1 MPGIS
6 ITSSIA
12 GVDQKKFFFFFGNL
26 TARNEIAPGK
36 LIFKVVIRK
45 LQRLVHKLVSTE
57 GMTLQFQVL
66 FRRRFDVIV
75 WEACPS
81 DHPRWKT
88 GGSH

>member
-12 GVDQKKFFFFFGNL
+12 GVDQKKFFFFGNL

-45 LQRLVHKLVSTE
+45 LQRLVHELVSTE

-75 WEACPS
+75 WEA
-81 DHPRWKT
+81 
-88 GGSH
+88 